1 MSNTKATLVKR
12 QLDEWALTQAHMRK
26 VVDTETSLLSWNPF
40 QQPGETKTLK
50 PLRPISTA
58 KVSILTPQD
67 RKAALTRE
75 HEEEEGGA
83 GNLTVKSEPKLKRSV
98 TTSSRGFNWSKNA
111 S

>member
-67 RKAALTRE
+67 KKAALTGE

-83 GNLTVKSEPKLKRSV
+83 GRFD
-98 TTSSRGFNWSKNA
+98 RQI
-111 S
+111 